1 MGKLDELIDKSN
13 DILMLLDVEI
23 VDNDY
28 FKDYEPDSS
37 GDSAV
42 CPAYKSRLSG
52 CDVFHMDGKGHDDGL
67 SDPIRRGIF
76 AGGADRRY

>member
-1 MGKLDELIDKSN
+1 MFRNMGKLDELIDKSN

-37 GDSAV
+37 KA
-42 CPAYKSRLSG
+42 AWKYYEIMYKDTINIKASIER
-52 CDVFHMDGKGHDDGL
+52 KGGWK
-67 SDPIRRGIF
+67 
-76 AGGADRRY
+76 